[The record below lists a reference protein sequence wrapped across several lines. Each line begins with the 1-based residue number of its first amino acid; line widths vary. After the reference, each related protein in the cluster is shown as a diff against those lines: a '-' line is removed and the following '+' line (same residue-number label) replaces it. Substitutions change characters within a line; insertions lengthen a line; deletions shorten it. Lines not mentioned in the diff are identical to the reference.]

1 MMATQSSVPALPLS
15 FDGLDADVK
24 TPPTLLRKT
33 LMASASVFGILF
45 ALAAVVPMSGAVI
58 GHGQVGVETN
68 VKRISHPLGGVVSQ
82 VLVKNGQ
89 HVKKGD
95 LLVRLDNEVSSA
107 DALYS
112 SLTVEQ
118 LLAQK
123 ARLEAERTG
132 SGTLVFPA
140 ELLQANSASAQQA
153 MADET
158 HLFQLHQQERIQLKA
173 QLQSRIA
180 QAGQNIRAVNAQ
192 ISSLRKQR
200 NLIEPELKS
209 VRELW
214 ERRLVTISRTNQME
228 RAAVDLEGSIA
239 AQQAELSQIGG
250 RISETR
256 EQIIQLEA
264 SKRSVAGEELART
277 NAVLNE
283 QRMRKATAVDQNA
296 RSEIRA
302 PYSGTVEKL
311 AFSATGEVISSAEP
325 IMEIVPDHD
334 AMVVEA
340 SIGVADVD
348 QVRVGQETRIRF
360 SSFSQAVTP
369 EIPGRVIYLAA
380 DRSENPQSREPFY
393 VVRVAIDKEAMRSEG
408 IALRSGMPAEV
419 FISTGSRSL
428 LSYITKP
435 LRDQISRAFKGD

>member
-1 MMATQSSVPALPLS
+1 MIATQSSVPALPLS

-24 TPPTLLRKT
+24 TPPILLRKT
-33 LMASASVFGILF
+33 LVASAGVFGILF

-68 VKRISHPLGGVVSQ
+68 VKRVSHPQGGVVSQ

-132 SGTLVFPA
+132 SGTLIFPA
-140 ELLQANSASAQQA
+140 ELLRANSASAQQA

-158 HLFQLHQQERIQLKA
+158 RLFHLHQQERIQLKA

-264 SKRSVAGEELART
+264 SKRSVAGEELARI

-311 AFSATGEVISSAEP
+311 AFSATGEVIRSAEP

-340 SIGVADVD
+340 SIGVTDVD

>member
-1 MMATQSSVPALPLS
+1 MMARQSSVPALPLS

-24 TPPTLLRKT
+24 TPPALLRKT
-33 LMASASVFGILF
+33 LMASAGVFGILF

-158 HLFQLHQQERIQLKA
+158 RLFQLHQQERIQLKA

-311 AFSATGEVISSAEP
+311 AFSATGEVIRSAEP

-340 SIGVADVD
+340 SIGVTDVD